1 MKTSLYDF
9 PKRAGTP
16 LALRDHL
23 NSPCCQITHS
33 HSYINLSQSSISAV
47 LHNIVSK
54 KGQRI
59 QQLETK
65 EFGSVRRARFQ
76 EMLGEMKQDHED
88 DIPEDQVEF
97 AWIRSRSHPARQQET
112 RAARLNSLP
121 ADEVVA
127 HKVQD
132 TERHAMDRANAAP
145 EQNAEA
151 SAYNPTYYDNM
162 ISAMTLE
169 DRGGSNRKA
178 VAATQRYRRK
188 NKDNPEY

>member
-1 MKTSLYDF
+1 ME
-9 PKRAGTP
+9 
-16 LALRDHL
+16 
-23 NSPCCQITHS
+23 
-33 HSYINLSQSSISAV
+33 
-47 LHNIVSK
+47 
-54 KGQRI
+54 
-59 QQLETK
+59 QLEIK
-65 EFGSVRRARFQ
+65 EFGSIRQARFQ
-76 EMLGEMKQDHED
+76 ETLEERKQEYGD
-88 DIPEDQVEF
+88 DILGDQVDF

-132 TERHAMDRANAAP
+132 AERHTKDRANAAP

-151 SAYNPTYYDNM
+151 SAYNPTYYDNR

-178 VAATQRYRRK
+178 VAATQRYRKK
-188 NKDNPEY
+188 NKEDPEY